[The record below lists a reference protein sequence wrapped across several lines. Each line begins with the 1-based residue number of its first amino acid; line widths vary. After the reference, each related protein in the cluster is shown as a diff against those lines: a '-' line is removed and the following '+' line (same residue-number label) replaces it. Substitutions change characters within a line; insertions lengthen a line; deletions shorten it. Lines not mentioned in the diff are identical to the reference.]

1 MNRFSLY
8 EPVEFIKLF
17 LADKL
22 DFRKVKEKVAIHVPC
37 SSKKMGVSE
46 AFTQLAAMCAEEVVP
61 SGVPCCGA
69 FFTAN
74 ECSSFLLY
82 LLPIRIAAWAERYIS
97 AVTWLWTIA
106 AWQCGLRA

>member
-1 MNRFSLY
+1 MSRFSLY

-37 SSKKMGVSE
+37 SSKKMGVSD
-46 AFTQLAAMCAEEVVP
+46 AFTQLATMCAEEVVP

-74 ECSSFLLY
+74 EFSSFLLCTSY
-82 LLPIRIAAWAERYIS
+82 S
-97 AVTWLWTIA
+97 N
-106 AWQCGLRA
+106 LRLG